1 MARNLFLLLLAGLNF
16 SLLFPVNVLSAQ
28 AGIPATAYV
37 FWYSLGG
44 ALIVLAIAAAKG
56 QLPRL
61 SWPHLKSNLVSGLL
75 GFAFPFALLAF
86 VSGKLPTGIAVL
98 LIVLTPA
105 FTYLISLLARAS
117 RFHIMPAAGLVLAVA
132 GVLVMVVPAG
142 ALPTPEMAGWFLL
155 ALLVP
160 LCFAALNVYVQ
171 LYRPPAAPDM
181 ALAAGMMLAGTL
193 GMVVLVIAT
202 GQYYLPFEN
211 GDPRE
216 WALLAAMAINAVI
229 WPFFFYLIN
238 RTGAVLFSMMN
249 VIGLFFGTVWGILL
263 FGDSHSPLVWLAGA
277 LMIAG
282 FFLVVLAP
290 QRPAEAARPRHG
302 TA

>member
-1 MARNLFLLLLAGLNF
+1 MTRYLFLLLLAGLNF

-28 AGIPATAYV
+28 AGIPSTAYV
-37 FWYSLGG
+37 FWYALGG
-44 ALIVLAIAAAKG
+44 ALIVLAVALVKG
-56 QLPRL
+56 QVPRL
-61 SWPHLKSNLVSGLL
+61 TWPHLKTNLVTGLL

-86 VSGKLPTGIAVL
+86 VSGKLPTGIAAL

-105 FTYLISLLARAS
+105 LTYLVSLAARAS
-117 RFHIMPAAGLVLAVA
+117 RFHLMPTVGLILAIA
-132 GVLVMVVPAG
+132 GVLVMVVPEG
-142 ALPTPEMAGWFLL
+142 ALPAPEMAGWFLV

-160 LCFAALNVYVQ
+160 LCFALLNVFVQ
-171 LYRPPAAPDM
+171 VSRPPAAPDF
-181 ALAAGMMLAGTL
+181 ALAAGMLLAGTA
-193 GMVVLVIAT
+193 GMAVLVVAT
-202 GQYYLPFEN
+202 GQYYLPFQN
-211 GDPRE
+211 GDDRE

-249 VIGLFFGTVWGILL
+249 VIALFFGTIWGILL
-263 FGDSHSPLVWLAGA
+263 FADAHSPLVWIAGA

-282 FFLVVLAP
+282 FFLVVFSP
-290 QRPAEAARPRHG
+290 QQQAEAPAADGR